1 MRKLLAGDGKKSI
14 HLPDQKR
21 KTESLQKLPLNVQGR
36 ILLLQSQECEK
47 SKRCLEMT
55 GRN

>member
-21 KTESLQKLPLNVQGR
+21 KTESLKRLPLNVQGR